1 MICRRCGNRIPE
13 SLASR
18 ESFQCPNCGRQFG
31 PSVDAQSRYDWQ
43 NDDPGYD
50 GYDSA
55 RAADFDDGYDD
66 RYADDYDV
74 RYNDRYDADDYADD
88 YGELYDDRY
97 AEDYDDPYDDRAYED
112 DGGDEYPDGDDFGE
126 TASGEARR
134 SGMRL
139 VVVLYAVTAALLV
152 LAVVLCIAL
161 ARSMMSPP
169 TSAAPASVAAQPAD
183 VPAADDLSVPD
194 SEADS
199 LPAPDA
205 TVTAPSSGDY
215 PTV

>member
-13 SLASR
+13 SLAAR
-18 ESFQCPNCGRQFG
+18 DSFQCPNCGRQFG

-50 GYDSA
+50 G
-55 RAADFDDGYDD
+55 FDDGYPGEYDDRYSEGYDD
-66 RYADDYDV
+66 RYSDDYD
-74 RYNDRYDADDYADD
+74 DRYDADD
-88 YGELYDDRY
+88 YGELYDDRC
-97 AEDYDDPYDDRAYED
+97 AEDYDDRAYED
-112 DGGDEYPDGDDFGE
+112 DGADAYSDGDDFGE
-126 TASGEARR
+126 PRR

-161 ARSMMSPP
+161 ARSMMSPA
-169 TSAAPASVAAQPAD
+169 SAAPASVTVQPAEE
-183 VPAADDLSVPD
+183 LSVPD

>member
-43 NDDPGYD
+43 NEDPGYD

-55 RAADFDDGYDD
+55 RSADFDDGYDD
-66 RYADDYDV
+66 RYSDDYDV
-74 RYNDRYDADDYADD
+74 RYDDRYDADD

-97 AEDYDDPYDDRAYED
+97 AEDYDDPYDDLAYED
-112 DGGDEYPDGDDFGE
+112 DGADAYSDGDDFAE
-126 TASGEARR
+126 PQR

-169 TSAAPASVAAQPAD
+169 TLAAPASVTAQPAE

>member
-13 SLASR
+13 SLAAR
-18 ESFQCPNCGRQFG
+18 DSFQCPNCGRQFG

-50 GYDSA
+50 G
-55 RAADFDDGYDD
+55 FDDGYPGEYDD
-66 RYADDYDV
+66 RYSDDYDV
-74 RYNDRYDADDYADD
+74 RYDDRYGADDYGEGYDADD

-97 AEDYDDPYDDRAYED
+97 AEDYDDRYDDRAYED
-112 DGGDEYPDGDDFGE
+112 DGADAYSDGDDFGE
-126 TASGEARR
+126 PQR

-161 ARSMMSPP
+161 ARSMMSPA
-169 TSAAPASVAAQPAD
+169 SASALASVTVQPAE
-183 VPAADDLSVPD
+183 DLS
-194 SEADS
+194 
-199 LPAPDA
+199 APNA